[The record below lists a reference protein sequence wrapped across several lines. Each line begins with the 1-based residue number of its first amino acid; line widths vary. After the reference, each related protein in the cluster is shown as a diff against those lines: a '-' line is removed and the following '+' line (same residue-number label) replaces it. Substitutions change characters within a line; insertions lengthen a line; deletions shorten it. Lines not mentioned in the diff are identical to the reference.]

1 MCHQTCPQAHEHLP
15 LAYSMV
21 WFCEHHT
28 KTRAM
33 GSDASSRLVSSQRY
47 PSQPCL
53 VEFAHSD
60 AQQLLMLGTQ
70 T

>member
-1 MCHQTCPQAHEHLP
+1 
-15 LAYSMV
+15 MV